1 MKRAVIV
8 IILSVM
14 IVVAVLAGWQALKP
28 DKPLVAQLKSDCI
41 AMLADDAKFVKAL
54 KEQSE
59 TICSS
64 INDNVSRSTCIA
76 WVTHDSSKCPEAQIP
91 TCSPVAN
98 RDPLSC
104 PADAVCRALASED
117 ITMCSDESLS
127 QGEQE
132 ECTAWVNH
140 DEAFF
145 ESTNECSEMA
155 AAQAAIITRDPSVCK
170 SISDKNQRETCIKS
184 IQGIV

>member
-1 MKRAVIV
+1 MKRAVIA
-8 IILSVM
+8 IILSAI
-14 IVVAVLAGWQALKP
+14 IVASLAGWWVLKP

-41 AMLADDAKFVKAL
+41 NMFADDAKFVKAL

-59 TICSS
+59 SGCSS
-64 INDNVSRSTCIA
+64 INDTVSRSTCIA

-98 RDPLSC
+98 RDLLSC
-104 PADAVCRALASED
+104 PSADALCRALASED
-117 ITMCSDESLS
+117 ITICSDESLS

-132 ECTAWVNH
+132 ECAAWINR
-140 DEAFF
+140 DESFF
-145 ESTNECSEMA
+145 ESTTECSEMA
-155 AAQAAIITRDPSVCK
+155 AAQAAVIMRDPSVCK